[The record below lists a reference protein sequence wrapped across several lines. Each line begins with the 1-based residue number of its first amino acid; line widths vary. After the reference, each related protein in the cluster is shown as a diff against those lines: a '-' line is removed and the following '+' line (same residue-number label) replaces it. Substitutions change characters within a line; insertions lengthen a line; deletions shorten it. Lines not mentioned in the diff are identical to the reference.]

1 MQQVLNIS
9 KFNFFWLIEISTVI
23 YDEWEKFIKSE
34 EQSFEN
40 GAMEVPEST
49 SWPSYGASIYKLS
62 SQALFPNSI
71 RVSLNLPLAAQTS
84 LVPCL
89 LIIFC
94 SWIEWLNYKDNRNK
108 CKREYNSDMIL
119 YMKLFFFQIYK
130 HLFPFSICPVPLYS
144 IDNGIHNWIQYFGD
158 KTLAKHYLSRCII
171 YWYLIIIAIL
181 RTVKNSQ
188 HRLRKLTFERAGSA
202 RWSLVKYC

>member
-1 MQQVLNIS
+1 MRQVLSIS
-9 KFNFFWLIEISTVI
+9 KFNFFWLIDISTVI

-108 CKREYNSDMIL
+108 CKREYSSDMIL
-119 YMKLFFFQIYK
+119 YMKLIIFSRFINISSP
-130 HLFPFSICPVPLYS
+130 FPFLQCHFIALTMGSTIESSILV
-144 IDNGIHNWIQYFGD
+144 I
-158 KTLAKHYLSRCII
+158 KH
-171 YWYLIIIAIL
+171 
-181 RTVKNSQ
+181 
-188 HRLRKLTFERAGSA
+188 
-202 RWSLVKYC
+202 